1 MTFQD
6 SLSFSHKPLFYTDAK
21 GISAFRACTA
31 VFSRNTGKT
40 DLYTAIRTFFIYV
53 GFAIFPFVTAQKK
66 PFFDFFAYMQICLI
80 FLCTFCNIF
89 GKHTVKHQKTEYKRN
104 EIDDYFCRSA
114 DKKHNNC
121 QCYIYGKHTFCKCIR
136 SISAVEKRR

>member
-31 VFSRNTGKT
+31 VFTRNTGKT

-66 PFFDFFAYMQICLI
+66 PFFDFFRICKRGW
-80 FLCTFCNIF
+80 FCAISY
-89 GKHTVKHQKTEYKRN
+89 GIKKRQSAAPSCSPIVVRTVSKRY
-104 EIDDYFCRSA
+104 ERRGWFSA
-114 DKKHNNC
+114 IS
-121 QCYIYGKHTFCKCIR
+121 Y
-136 SISAVEKRR
+136 SIKRGT